1 MLQYKVNQVK
11 RLVKILNLNKHYILE
26 NISCVITNNNIQLGL
41 INLSKPL
48 FIKLYK
54 LHPSAL
60 DWCLFIYSHGSIYY
74 NPTIDVTTNIVQ
86 LPYKCKTLFNYLT
99 SIIVFYLK

>member
-48 FIKLYK
+48 FIKLY
-54 LHPSAL
+54 
-60 DWCLFIYSHGSIYY
+60 
-74 NPTIDVTTNIVQ
+74 
-86 LPYKCKTLFNYLT
+86 
-99 SIIVFYLK
+99 